1 MTFPSRPHKQ
11 HMQNKNAR
19 RPQARILSAL
29 VLATL
34 LLAGCGGGG
43 PLTVV
48 LPRIEVNIDAD
59 GNPTVAGIS
68 PALLGLAG
76 MDPSQFRLDKATVAQ
91 ITDSN
96 IQHVELV
103 FRQDGLY
110 WWVNSKALIPL
121 VWDDASFNNV
131 TQLIPKFVPMDE
143 AQKGA
148 LTNVFLPAA
157 RRLELNL
164 LIRFPLKAGETVVA
178 VREMRGALPTAG
190 APTTPSTVARLHISF
205 DAEGTPSIVG
215 VSLKEIGQIIG
226 ADTSSVAIPKDT
238 VNQIVGAGI
247 QHITVRT
254 TPEGIKLWTNDQPLP
269 TLRWSDETLKSTA
282 EVISGLTMIPPAVAE
297 VIAKFLPFINTLD
310 INLVLK
316 FPTNGA
322 AAIPLP

>member
-1 MTFPSRPHKQ
+1 
-11 HMQNKNAR
+11 MQNSQ
-19 RPQARILSAL
+19 RPTLRIFSAL

-48 LPRIEVNIDAD
+48 LPRIEVNFDAD
-59 GNPTVAGIS
+59 GNPTIAGIN
-68 PALLGLAG
+68 PMLLTMFGVPVEQL
-76 MDPSQFRLDKATVAQ
+76 PRLDKATVAQ

-96 IQHVELV
+96 IQHAELV

-131 TQLIPKFVPMDE
+131 TQLIPKFVQMDE

-148 LTNVFLPAA
+148 LANVFLPAA
-157 RRLELNL
+157 RRLELNV
-164 LIRFPLKAGETVVA
+164 LIRFPLKSGAAEVP
-178 VREMRGALPTAG
+178 VREMRAALPVAG

-205 DAEGTPSIVG
+205 DPEGTPSIVG

-238 VNQIVGAGI
+238 VNQMVAAGI
-247 QHITVRT
+247 QHVTVRT
-254 TPEGIKLWTNDQPLP
+254 TPEGVKMWTNDQPLP

-282 EVISGLTMIPPAVAE
+282 EVVGGLTMLPPALAE
-297 VIAKFLPFINTLD
+297 LIAKFLPAINTLD

-322 AAIPLP
+322 APIPLP